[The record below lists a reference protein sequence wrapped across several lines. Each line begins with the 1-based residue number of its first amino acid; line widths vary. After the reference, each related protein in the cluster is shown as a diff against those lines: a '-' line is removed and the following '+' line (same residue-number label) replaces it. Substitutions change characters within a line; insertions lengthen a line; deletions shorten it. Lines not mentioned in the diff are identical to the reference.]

1 MKATSLLGLL
11 LLGTLPG
18 LRGADLQQDVLRL
31 TQVGPE
37 GAGNEAASEAWKN
50 VAGAGP
56 AALALVLAQTGKT
69 SAVADNWLRLAGN
82 VIVDRALKAG
92 GKLPLEEL
100 ESFVRRTA
108 NTDAARVL
116 AFDLLLQADPARAKA
131 LELTLTDDPVQA
143 LRRGAVAH
151 LISAAAALEGEA
163 AKEAYQKALKVVRDE
178 DQTKTVAEALRKMGD
193 TVDLPKHFGF
203 ITRWEVIGPFDN
215 TERKGFAAQ
224 YGPEKDREKFSEY
237 DGKTGKVSW
246 KPYESTDE
254 YGKIDFNKPLT
265 PLKESTAYALAGFE
279 SPEERDVELR
289 LGCKNAWKVWVNGV
303 FVFGRDEYHR
313 GQRMDQ
319 YKLKCRLRRGA
330 NTILVKCCQN
340 EQTESWTAEWEFQL
354 RVCDSTGTAVLS
366 SAASANGRSP
376 EGPKAASKSIR

>member
-1 MKATSLLGLL
+1 MKAMLFLSLL
-11 LLGTLPG
+11 LLSTLPG
-18 LRGADLQQDVLRL
+18 LRGAELQEEVRRL

-56 AALALVLAQTGKT
+56 VALAMVLDQTGKQG
-69 SAVADNWLRLAGN
+69 AVSDNWLRLAAN

-92 GKLPLEEL
+92 GKLPLAEL
-100 ESFVRRTA
+100 ESFVRGTA
-108 NTDAARVL
+108 NLDAARVL
-116 AFDLLLQADPARAKA
+116 AFDLLLQADPGRAKS

-151 LISAAAALEGEA
+151 LISTAASLDGDT
-163 AKEAYQKALKVVRDE
+163 AKKAYQKALKAVRDE
-178 DQTKTVAEALRKMGD
+178 DQTKTVAEALRKMGE

-215 TERKGFAAQ
+215 TERKGFEAQ
-224 YGPEKDREKFSEY
+224 YGPEKELAKFSEY
-237 DGKTGKVSW
+237 EGKSGKVSW
-246 KPYESTDE
+246 KPYESNDE

-279 SPEERDVELR
+279 SSEERDVELR

-303 FVFGRDEYHR
+303 FIFGRDEYHR

-319 YKLKCRLRRGA
+319 YKLRCHLRRGA

-354 RVCDSTGTAVLS
+354 RVCDSTGTALLS
-366 SAASANGRSP
+366 SANSDTGSSADGL
-376 EGPKAASKSIR
+376 KAASKSAR

>member
-1 MKATSLLGLL
+1 MKATLLLSFL
-11 LLGTLPG
+11 LLGALPG
-18 LRGADLQQDVLRL
+18 LRGADLQEDIRRL

-37 GAGNEAASEAWKN
+37 GAGNAAASEAWKK

-56 AALALVLAQTGKT
+56 EALVLVLGQTGRT
-69 SAVADNWLRLAGN
+69 GAVADNWLRLAGN
-82 VIVDRALKAG
+82 VIVERALKAG
-92 GKLPLEEL
+92 AGLLLPEL
-100 ESFVRRTA
+100 EAFVRETA
-108 NTDAARVL
+108 NLDAARLL
-116 AFDLLLQADPARAKA
+116 AFDLLLQAEPAKAMA

-163 AKEAYQKALKVVRDE
+163 AKKAYQNALKAARDE
-178 DQTKTVAEALRKMGD
+178 DQTKTVAEALRKMGE

-203 ITRWEVIGPFDN
+203 ITRWDIIGPFDN
-215 TERKGFAAQ
+215 TERKGFDAE
-224 YGPEKDREKFSEY
+224 YGPEKDRAKASDYE
-237 DGKTGKVSW
+237 GKTGKVSW
-246 KPYESTDE
+246 KQYESNDE

-265 PLKESTAYALAGFE
+265 PLKEATAYAVAGFE
-279 SPEERDVELR
+279 SPQEREVELR

-303 FVFGRDEYHR
+303 AVFGRDEYHR

-319 YKLKCRLRRGA
+319 YKLKCRMRQGA

-366 SAASANGRSP
+366 STSLSDGLKS
-376 EGPKAASKSIR
+376 EPKPIR